1 MYFLAISLSH
11 LTLFFLLF
19 PFLERTVASAMNI
32 IEETTCITFKP
43 KQEKEKNFVEFVH
56 GGG

>member
-1 MYFLAISLSH
+1 MAISLFMLSS
-11 LTLFFLLF
+11 
-19 PFLERTVASAMNI
+19 LERTVASAMNI

-43 KQEKEKNFVEFVH
+43 KKEKEKNFVEFVH

>member
-1 MYFLAISLSH
+1 MLSS
-11 LTLFFLLF
+11 
-19 PFLERTVASAMNI
+19 LERTVASAMNI

-43 KQEKEKNFVEFVH
+43 KKEKEKNFVEFVH